1 MKLQF
6 NIKTLMLV
14 VAIWAIPNALF
25 VWMVRSNPRA
35 FPQAEQFFFG
45 INVALVFFALS
56 VVYAEVLHRYTTRGK
71 STAQIRAQWANAGKN
86 APSLFV
92 FEALLLLS
100 IAFWYF
106 NRFFRTHGLHY
117 GHLAVL
123 ILVVTVV
130 TMVRSQLRRRP
141 SRRDWSSASLVQLT
155 SGIAAI
161 AWMIGAG
168 YTLFVYKPHLMG
180 WGLKPWFP
188 IPPAMLLMLLGMM
201 VLQGV
206 SAVSMRIAEQA
217 DRRKASGRPPA

>member
-25 VWMVRSNPRA
+25 AWMVRSNPRA
-35 FPQAEQFFFG
+35 FPQAEQSFVG
-45 INVALVFFALS
+45 INISLVILALF
-56 VVYAEVLHRYTTRGK
+56 VVYSEVLHRYTKRGK
-71 STAQIRAQWANAGKN
+71 STAQIRAQWADARKN
-86 APSLFV
+86 APSLLV
-92 FEALLLLS
+92 FHALILLS

-106 NRFFRTHGLHY
+106 NHFFRIHGLHY

-123 ILVVTVV
+123 ILVVTVA
-130 TMVRSQLRRRP
+130 TMVRSQIRRRP
-141 SRRDWSSASLVQLT
+141 SRRDWTSASFVHVA

-161 AWMIGAG
+161 AWTIGAG
-168 YTLFVYKPHLMG
+168 YTLFVYKPHLLA

-188 IPPAMLLMLLGMM
+188 ISPAMLLMLLGMS

-206 SAVSMRIAEQA
+206 AVVSMRIAEQA
-217 DRRKASGRPPA
+217 AGREAGHRPPE